1 MSNFLIAILIL
12 GGSISVF
19 LLFSFLFDF
28 LFSKTDESLYKKR
41 MSQLKTNGK
50 TKVSDEERARQ
61 LIEKITSPIAKKI
74 IPNLEYK
81 EEKESKLTKELE
93 ITKWNKYYTPITFR
107 AMNLTLKIAA
117 TTLFLAVFQES
128 LIFALILL
136 IIIGF
141 GINFLFSNS
150 VKETRFKLLSVF
162 PEVIKMIQGYL
173 SANQPLPI
181 AIENS
186 LPYVDEV
193 WRELLREFV
202 INARVYSQEECIDM
216 LSDKIDI
223 FEVREFWS
231 LVKLNLEQGIDI
243 KEAFENQADKINN
256 LKESIINDKIE
267 KRKSFSV
274 IVQGPLLLD
283 MIVIFGLPT
292 FVQVMNSL

>member
-1 MSNFLIAILIL
+1 MSSFLMAILIL
-12 GGSISVF
+12 GGSVSVF
-19 LLFSFLFDF
+19 LLFSFLFDL
-28 LFSKTDESLYKKR
+28 LFSKTDTSLYKKR

-81 EEKESKLTKELE
+81 EEKESKLAKELE
-93 ITKWNKYYTPITFR
+93 ITKWNKYYTPTTFR

-117 TTLFLAVFQES
+117 AILFLVVFQES

-136 IIIGF
+136 IIVGF
-141 GINFLFSNS
+141 GINFLFLNS
-150 VKETRFKLLSVF
+150 VKETRFKLLSAF
-162 PEVIKMIQGYL
+162 PEVIKIVQGYL

-186 LPYVDEV
+186 LPYVDEA

-202 INARVYSQEECIDM
+202 INAGVYSQEECIDM
-216 LSDKIDI
+216 LSDKVDI

-243 KEAFENQADKINN
+243 KESFENQADKINN
-256 LKESIINDKIE
+256 LKKSIINDKIE
-267 KRKSFSV
+267 KRKSFSI

-292 FVQVMNSL
+292 FVQVINSL

>member
-19 LLFSFLFDF
+19 LLFSFLFDL

-81 EEKESKLTKELE
+81 EEKESKLAKELE

-117 TTLFLAVFQES
+117 TILFLAVFQES

-150 VKETRFKLLSVF
+150 VKETRVKLLSDF
-162 PEVIKMIQGYL
+162 PEVIKIIQGYL

-186 LPYVDEV
+186 LPYVDGV

-202 INARVYSQEECIDM
+202 INAGVYSQEECIDM

-231 LVKLNLEQGIDI
+231 LVKLNLEQDIDI

-256 LKESIINDKIE
+256 LKKFIINDKIE
-267 KRKSFSV
+267 KRKSFSI

>member
-1 MSNFLIAILIL
+1 MSSFLMAILIL
-12 GGSISVF
+12 GGSVSVF
-19 LLFSFLFDF
+19 LLFSFLFDL
-28 LFSKTDESLYKKR
+28 LFSKTDTSLYKKR

-81 EEKESKLTKELE
+81 EEKESKLAKELE
-93 ITKWNKYYTPITFR
+93 ITKWNKYYTPTTFR

-117 TTLFLAVFQES
+117 AILFLVVFQES

-136 IIIGF
+136 IIVGF
-141 GINFLFSNS
+141 GINFLFLNS
-150 VKETRFKLLSVF
+150 VKETRFKLLSAF
-162 PEVIKMIQGYL
+162 PEVIKIVQGYL

-186 LPYVDEV
+186 LPYVDEA

-202 INARVYSQEECIDM
+202 INAGVYSQEECIDM
-216 LSDKIDI
+216 LSDKVDI

-243 KEAFENQADKINN
+243 KESFENQADKINN
-256 LKESIINDKIE
+256 LKKSIINDKIE

>member
-1 MSNFLIAILIL
+1 MSSFLIAILIL

-19 LLFSFLFDF
+19 LLFSFLFDL
-28 LFSKTDESLYKKR
+28 LFSKTDNSLYKKR
-41 MSQLKTNGK
+41 MSQLKTNEK
-50 TKVSDEERARQ
+50 TKVSDEESARQ

-93 ITKWNKYYTPITFR
+93 ITKWNKYYTPTTFR
-107 AMNLTLKIAA
+107 AMSLTLKIAA
-117 TTLFLAVFQES
+117 VILFLVVFQES

-136 IIIGF
+136 IIVGF

-150 VKETRFKLLSVF
+150 VKEARFKLLSAF
-162 PEVIKMIQGYL
+162 PEVIKTIQSYL

-231 LVKLNLEQGIDI
+231 LVKLNLEQDIDI
-243 KEAFENQADKINN
+243 KESFENQADKINN
-256 LKESIINDKIE
+256 LKECIINDKIE
-267 KRKSFSV
+267 KRKSFSI

>member
-1 MSNFLIAILIL
+1 MSSFLMAILIL
-12 GGSISVF
+12 GGSVSVF
-19 LLFSFLFDF
+19 LLFSFLFDL
-28 LFSKTDESLYKKR
+28 LFSKTDTSLYKKR

-50 TKVSDEERARQ
+50 TKVSDEESARQ

-81 EEKESKLTKELE
+81 EEKESKLAKELE
-93 ITKWNKYYTPITFR
+93 ITKWNKYYTPTTFR

-117 TTLFLAVFQES
+117 AILFLVVFQES

-136 IIIGF
+136 IIVGF
-141 GINFLFSNS
+141 GINFLFLNS
-150 VKETRFKLLSVF
+150 VKETRFKLLSAF
-162 PEVIKMIQGYL
+162 PEVIKIVQGYL

-216 LSDKIDI
+216 LSDKVDI

-231 LVKLNLEQGIDI
+231 LVKLNLKQDIDI
-243 KEAFENQADKINN
+243 KESFENQADKINN

-267 KRKSFSV
+267 KRKSFSI